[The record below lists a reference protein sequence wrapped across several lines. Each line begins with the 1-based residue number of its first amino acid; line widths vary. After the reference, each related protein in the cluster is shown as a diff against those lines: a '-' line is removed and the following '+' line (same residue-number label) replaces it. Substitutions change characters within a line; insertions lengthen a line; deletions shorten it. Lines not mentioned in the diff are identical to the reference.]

1 MILNQREYTAA
12 LEQRR
17 RLERARADYLA
28 RPQAD
33 PRMQEALLISVA
45 AMRGPLEAEIAEYE
59 ALRHG
64 DIATF
69 TDTPS
74 TRSPSSSPERASRPG

>member
-1 MILNQREYTAA
+1 MILNQREYAAA

-17 RLERARADYLA
+17 RLERTRADYRA

-33 PRMQEALLISVA
+33 PRMQQALLISVES
-45 AMRGPLEAEIAEYE
+45 MRGPLEAEIAEYE

-64 DIATF
+64 GIATF
-69 TDTPS
+69 ADPPS
-74 TRSPSSSPERASRPG
+74 TRSPSSSPGRASRPG

>member
-1 MILNQREYTAA
+1 MIRNQREYAAA

-28 RPQAD
+28 RPQPD
-33 PRMQEALLISVA
+33 PRMQETLLLSVE
-45 AMRGPLEAEIAEYE
+45 AMSGPLGAEIVEYE

-64 DIATF
+64 DVAT
-69 TDTPS
+69 TPIPS
-74 TRSPSSSPERASRPG
+74 AHSPSSPPRRTSQPG